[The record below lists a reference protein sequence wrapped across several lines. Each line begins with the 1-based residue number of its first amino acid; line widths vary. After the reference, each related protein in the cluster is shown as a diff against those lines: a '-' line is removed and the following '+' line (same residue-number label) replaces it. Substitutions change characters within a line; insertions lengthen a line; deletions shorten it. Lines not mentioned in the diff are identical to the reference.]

1 MTKNRK
7 EYIKLGRAV
16 LAQECKDSFH
26 YFLKC
31 FWDVINAEPFKDNWH
46 IGYLCDELQSLSY
59 YIVNRLPKPYD
70 LLINI
75 SPGTTKSTIVTIMF
89 PAWIWTIDPTIR
101 IITNSYSSDLSIEHS
116 VKSKDIIESDK
127 YRELFPDVEIRRDK
141 SGKQHYENTDGGF
154 RYATS
159 TGATITGF
167 HAHVIINDDPQNP
180 KQAGSEALRLQSIEH
195 LKTLSSRKIE
205 KANTPTITIMQR
217 LHESDVAGHLL
228 SLGEERI
235 KHICLPAE
243 LSDKVKPVELQ
254 ENYVDGLL
262 DPKRLSREALEEA
275 KIDLG
280 SLQYSGQYEQN
291 PVIEGGNI
299 VKKEWLSII
308 KQQDFDYIYKREG
321 RPEIHFFVD
330 TAFTEK
336 QTNDP
341 TGIIGAVY
349 MDNKVFIPSAIKVRK
364 EFPEL
369 IAFLPEWVKANK
381 YDYRSTIRIEPKA
394 NGLSVIQQLKQMTDL
409 NITNTPSPTD
419 SKETRLRS
427 NTGIIEC
434 GRFVLVEGAWNEEF
448 IDEVCGFTSKNHD
461 EYVDLTNYAI
471 DYFINHRVE
480 HINEEQL
487 INDIL

>member
-1 MTKNRK
+1 MKRK
-7 EYIKLGRAV
+7 IDYKS
-16 LAQECKDSFH
+16 LALSVVAEECRKSFF
-26 YFLKC
+26 YFLQT
-31 FWDVINAEPFKDNWH
+31 FWDVVIAEEPIYNWH
-46 IGYLCDELQSLSY
+46 IEYLCNELEKLAVS
-59 YIVNRLPKPYD
+59 IKNREPKPYD
-70 LLINI
+70 LIINI
-75 SPGTTKSTIVTIMF
+75 PPGTTKSTIVTIMF
-89 PAWIWTIDPTIR
+89 PAWLWTLDPTLR
-101 IITNSYSSDLSIEHS
+101 IITNSYSGGLSIEHAT
-116 VKSKDIIESDK
+116 KSKDIIKSEK
-127 YRELFPDVEIRRDK
+127 YQTLFPDVEIRRDK

-167 HAHVIINDDPQNP
+167 HAHVIINDDPVNP
-180 KQAGSEALRLQSIEH
+180 KQANSEALRLSANEH
-195 LKTLSSRKIE
+195 TKTLSSRKVD
-205 KANTPTITIMQR
+205 KQNTPMITIMQR
-217 LHESDVAGHLL
+217 LHEDDVTGYLL
-228 SLGEERI
+228 KKKGESIR
-235 KHICLPAE
+235 HICLPAE

-262 DPKRLSREALEEA
+262 DPKRLGREVLEEA
-275 KIDLG
+275 KLDLG
-280 SLQYSGQYEQN
+280 SLQYSGQYDQS
-291 PVIEGGNI
+291 PIIAGGNI
-299 VKKEWLSII
+299 VKEDWITTV
-308 KQQDFDYIYKREG
+308 KQEDFDYLYNKNG
-321 RPEIHFFVD
+321 RPTVHFFVD

-341 TGIIGAVY
+341 TGVIGAVY
-349 MDNKVFIPSAIKVRK
+349 LDDKVYITSATKVRK

-369 IAFLPEWVKANK
+369 ITFLPQWVKANK

-448 IDEVCGFTSKNHD
+448 IDELCGFPSKAHD

-471 DYFINHRVE
+471 DYFINDAVE
-480 HINEEQL
+480 PVDEEQL
-487 INDIL
+487 INDFL

>member
-7 EYIKLGRAV
+7 EYIKLGRSV

-26 YFLKC
+26 YFLKS
-31 FWDVINAEPFKDNWH
+31 FWEVINAESFKDNWH
-46 IGYLCDELQSLSY
+46 IGYLCDELQSLSH

-127 YRELFPDVEIRRDK
+127 YRALFPDIELRRDK

-180 KQAGSEALRLQSIEH
+180 KQANSEVLRLSANEH
-195 LKTLSSRKIE
+195 TKTLSSRKVD
-205 KANTPTITIMQR
+205 KQNTPMITIMQR
-217 LHESDVAGHLL
+217 LHENDVTGYLL
-228 SLGEERI
+228 KKKGEKI

-262 DPKRLSREALEEA
+262 DPKRLGREALEEA

-280 SLQYSGQYEQN
+280 SLQYSGQYEQS
-291 PVIEGGNI
+291 PVIAGGNI
-299 VKKEWLSII
+299 VKEEWITTV
-308 KQQDFDYIYKREG
+308 KQEDFDYLYNKNG
-321 RPEIHFFVD
+321 RPTVHFFVD
-330 TAFTEK
+330 TAYTSREG
-336 QTNDP
+336 NDP
-341 TGIIGAVY
+341 TGVIGAVY
-349 MDNKVFIPSAIKVRK
+349 LDDKVYVTSATKVRK

-369 IAFLPEWVKANK
+369 ITFLPQWVKVNR
-381 YDYRSTIRIEPKA
+381 YDYRSTVRIEPKA
-394 NGLSVIQQLKQMTDL
+394 NGLSVIQQLKLMTDL
-409 NITNTPSPTD
+409 NVTATPSPKE
-419 SKETRLRS
+419 SKESRLRT
-427 NTGIIEC
+427 NTGVIEC
-434 GRFVLVEGAWNEEF
+434 GRLVIVEGGWNEDYISEL
-448 IDEVCGFTSKNHD
+448 CGFPAMPHD

-471 DYFINHRVE
+471 DYYINNRVE
-480 HINEEQL
+480 PINEEQL
-487 INDIL
+487 INDFL